1 MDYHRFYFGTE
12 IHGFIFNKDTVWLR
26 IDIIHGTSWL
36 RLASQVHGLVTFFN
50 ISFFQYFNKF
60 SLLCNSAITP
70 LWLRFFHILR
80 YHQLPRHCLVEDNP
94 LLVGKLGK
102 LGKSKLGIFMYA
114 HLFFQVNNKYNNYNI
129 YIIII
134 IFIIIYI
141 ILIIRNIPCTH
152 WKKQFA
158 QFAFCPIC
166 PICFCII
173 CPIYLHQYHDFNISQ
188 KISL

>member
-1 MDYHRFYFGTE
+1 MTRKSTALFSIKTRFGSALILSTALRDYG
-12 IHGFIFNKDTVWLR
+12 L
-26 IDIIHGTSWL
+26 
-36 RLASQVHGLVTFFN
+36 LAQVHGLVTFFN

-60 SLLCNSAITP
+60 SLLCNSAMTP
-70 LWLRFFHILR
+70 LLLRFFHILR

-134 IFIIIYI
+134 IYI

-152 WKKQFA
+152 
-158 QFAFCPIC
+158 
-166 PICFCII
+166 
-173 CPIYLHQYHDFNISQ
+173 
-188 KISL
+188 

>member
-1 MDYHRFYFGTE
+1 MWIKNYVSATFHRQG
-12 IHGFIFNKDTVWLR
+12 IFKYKVL
-26 IDIIHGTSWL
+26 IILFTPYSPFSS
-36 RLASQVHGLVTFFN
+36 RKVLALIAQF
-50 ISFFQYFNKF
+50 
-60 SLLCNSAITP
+60 LLCTSAMPP

-102 LGKSKLGIFMYA
+102 SKLGIFMYA
-114 HLFFQVNNKYNNYNI
+114 HLLFQVNNKYNI
-129 YIIII
+129 YI

-166 PICFCII
+166 PVNAIT
-173 CPIYLHQYHDFNISQ
+173 P
-188 KISL
+188 

>member
-1 MDYHRFYFGTE
+1 MVYKTIVQF
-12 IHGFIFNKDTVWLR
+12 
-26 IDIIHGTSWL
+26 
-36 RLASQVHGLVTFFN
+36 
-50 ISFFQYFNKF
+50 
-60 SLLCNSAITP
+60 LLCNSAMTP

-102 LGKSKLGIFMYA
+102 SKLGIFMYA
-114 HLFFQVNNKYNNYNI
+114 HLFFQVNNKYNKYNI
-129 YIIII
+129 YI

-141 ILIIRNIPCTH
+141 ILIIRNIPYTH

-166 PICFCII
+166 P
-173 CPIYLHQYHDFNISQ
+173 YTSTNTMISTFL
-188 KISL
+188 KKSTKHFVVSKNLCTFALCKT

>member
-1 MDYHRFYFGTE
+1 MTPDRI
-12 IHGFIFNKDTVWLR
+12 IHLR
-26 IDIIHGTSWL
+26 IDKRIKLLRQPFSSRKARALRDFVSPHSSMVLILCKTALISGTLICSRPINHL
-36 RLASQVHGLVTFFN
+36 S
-50 ISFFQYFNKF
+50 IFQFFNKF
-60 SLLCNSAITP
+60 SLLCNSAMTP

-134 IFIIIYI
+134 IFIIN
-141 ILIIRNIPCTH
+141 LE
-152 WKKQFA
+152 K
-158 QFAFCPIC
+158 
-166 PICFCII
+166 
-173 CPIYLHQYHDFNISQ
+173 
-188 KISL
+188 